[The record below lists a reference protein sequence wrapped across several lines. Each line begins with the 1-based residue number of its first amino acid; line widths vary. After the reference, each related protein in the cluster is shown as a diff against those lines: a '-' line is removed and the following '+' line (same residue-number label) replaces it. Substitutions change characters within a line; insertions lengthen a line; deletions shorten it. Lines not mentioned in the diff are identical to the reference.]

1 MFEPAGDGAADRGGL
16 PGGDDVDHGF
26 YLSAEFIRGMTN
38 VAFDDV
44 VPEDDA
50 NGLSFRKKFGQPQRL
65 GDPPLAFLVGVIHVL
80 ETEIL
85 AITQ

>member
-1 MFEPAGDGAADRGGL
+1 MA
-16 PGGDDVDHGF
+16 
-26 YLSAEFIRGMTN
+26 N